1 MMASCMVMLVST
13 TMRTSLL
20 FVALLPAALIAQTTH
35 FVEVGGS
42 TLGPALPYYD
52 PNVLNIQVGDIV
64 TWENA
69 SGTHNVNGTSF
80 FFPTNPEGFTNGDPS
95 DSDWTY
101 SYTFTIP
108 GVYDYMCTT
117 EGHSATQMG
126 RIIVADANSVPE
138 GAAEAPLV
146 LSPSLAAEHIF
157 VEVGNRAIDRYEV
170 VGLDGRVVIS
180 QAGAAGRMARIG
192 VATLPKGN
200 YLVRVVEANGKS
212 TTLRFSKN

>member
-1 MMASCMVMLVST
+1 M
-13 TMRTSLL
+13 
-20 FVALLPAALIAQTTH
+20 
-35 FVEVGGS
+35 
-42 TLGPALPYYD
+42 
-52 PNVLNIQVGDIV
+52 
-64 TWENA
+64 
-69 SGTHNVNGTSF
+69 
-80 FFPTNPEGFTNGDPS
+80 
-95 DSDWTY
+95 
-101 SYTFTIP
+101 
-108 GVYDYMCTT
+108 
-117 EGHSATQMG
+117 
-126 RIIVADANSVPE
+126 
-138 GAAEAPLV
+138 